1 MAAKNRILL
10 LKEYLE
16 ENTDE
21 GHSVTTAQIRE
32 YLKDHGCPVTV
43 QTLRTDIESLR
54 ESGYD
59 ITQRDLE
66 GMPTRYV
73 WADREWSAPE
83 IQILVDAVSSSQ
95 FITRKKSNELIRKLT
110 KMAGPSQR
118 EELQPRI
125 MISENIKAQNEQI
138 LYIVQAIREAIKKDR
153 KISFRYFQY
162 NTDKKRIPKHEGSGE
177 KKYIVSP
184 YATIW
189 NNDRYYLVGWSDAR
203 KKVSAYRIDRMET
216 PKMLAKKRI
225 PEPEDFSVQD
235 YTEKVFW
242 MYDGPQAE
250 VTLRCRQC
258 ILDQIIDKF
267 GEQVEINNIQ
277 KDTFDITVPVSISG
291 TFYAWVFQFVG
302 EMNIIKPDHIVEAYA
317 DYLQEAIDDVLGT

>member
-83 IQILVDAVSSSQ
+83 GSASISVPLRSLCIPPDGAAPRVSS
-95 FITRKKSNELIRKLT
+95 
-110 KMAGPSQR
+110 
-118 EELQPRI
+118 
-125 MISENIKAQNEQI
+125 
-138 LYIVQAIREAIKKDR
+138 
-153 KISFRYFQY
+153 
-162 NTDKKRIPKHEGSGE
+162 
-177 KKYIVSP
+177 
-184 YATIW
+184 
-189 NNDRYYLVGWSDAR
+189 
-203 KKVSAYRIDRMET
+203 
-216 PKMLAKKRI
+216 
-225 PEPEDFSVQD
+225 
-235 YTEKVFW
+235 
-242 MYDGPQAE
+242 
-250 VTLRCRQC
+250 
-258 ILDQIIDKF
+258 
-267 GEQVEINNIQ
+267 
-277 KDTFDITVPVSISG
+277 
-291 TFYAWVFQFVG
+291 
-302 EMNIIKPDHIVEAYA
+302 
-317 DYLQEAIDDVLGT
+317 